1 MSDTRQKIEKEI
13 SDLFKDV
20 LEYRDSERF
29 KELLHFCVKLNTLG
43 SYNAMLVKMQ
53 CPGAK
58 YVLSRQKWAEYNRKL
73 IPDARP
79 LMILA
84 PFGPVSFVFDIS
96 QTESMSDK
104 PTVKEDYFDELSDPF
119 KAKGFVDRDEF
130 ETLLDNLKYC
140 GVEHT
145 MVHHFSNEV
154 AAKIQVA
161 HSEPMI
167 KIVKWNREIP
177 IRFYLDY
184 LMTINESLSLESV
197 FVAIC
202 HELGHLFCQH
212 LEPPQKKGDPL
223 WEVRQLSEQEKEFEA
238 ETVAWLVTRRHG
250 IMDSKSIEYLA
261 GYVDKDGK
269 IPPVDVS
276 LIMSAVDK
284 IEALLQTVDVKKSWL
299 YKHSED
305 FKHSVDEMYAHKE
318 SWIKYLRPK
327 F

>member
-104 PTVKEDYFDELSDPF
+104 PIVKEDYFEELSDPF
-119 KAKGFVDRDEF
+119 RAKGHVDKF
-130 ETLLDNLKYC
+130 EYGELLYNLKFC
-140 GVEHT
+140 GVEHNL
-145 MVHHFSNEV
+145 VHHFSNEV
-154 AAKIQVA
+154 AAVIKVA
-161 HSEPMI
+161 HSEPMR

-223 WEVRQLSEQEKEFEA
+223 WKVRQLSEQEKEFEA

-276 LIMSAVDK
+276 LIMSAVDR

-305 FKHSVDEMYAHKE
+305 FKHSVDEMYAQKE
-318 SWIKYLRPK
+318 SWVKDLPPK

>member
-13 SDLFKDV
+13 ADLFKDV

-29 KELLHFCVKLNTLG
+29 KELLSFCVKLNTLG

-58 YVLSRQKWAEYNRKL
+58 YVLSRQKWAEYNRRL
-73 IPDARP
+73 IPNARP

-96 QTESMSDK
+96 ETEPMPDRPVVS
-104 PTVKEDYFDELSDPF
+104 EDYFEELSDPF
-119 KAKGFVDRDEF
+119 RAKGFVDIDEF
-130 ETLLDNLKYC
+130 KTLLDNMKYC
-140 GVEHT
+140 GVART

-154 AAKIQVA
+154 AAIIQVD
-161 HSEPMI
+161 HSEPVI
-167 KIVKWNREIP
+167 KVVKWNREIP
-177 IRFYLDY
+177 VRFFLDY
-184 LMTINESLSLESV
+184 LMTINENFSIEAA
-197 FVAIC
+197 FVGVC
-202 HELGHLFCQH
+202 HELGHLFCHH

-223 WEVRQLSEQEKEFEA
+223 WEVRQLTVQEKEFEA

-250 IMDSKSIEYLA
+250 IKDSKSIEYLA
-261 GYVDKDGK
+261 GYLDNDGK

-276 LIMSAVDK
+276 LIMSAVDR
-284 IEALLQTVDVKKSWL
+284 IEALLQTVDIKKSWL

-305 FKHSVDEMYAHKE
+305 FRRSVDEMHAQKE
-318 SWIKYLRPK
+318 SWVKNLPPK